1 MRVCAGEERHRKP
14 KPKLTG
20 TAIWDLSDL
29 GSGRGTEI
37 EHVVLWF
44 RRENQSG
51 EHAHLGP

>member
-20 TAIWDLSDL
+20 TAIWDLSGL